1 MSSAGTKKPLKKK
14 IIEYLGWIIS
24 LAALYF
30 VYKYAANIDIE
41 AAKQKL
47 SLKWIPYI
55 VLFISIYIVLMGF
68 LATGWRY
75 MLELLH
81 GSKLPKWRIIGIYTK
96 TQIYKY
102 IPSNLMHVIA
112 RIYFATKLG
121 PTKAVVVQSYF
132 LEIVF
137 MVLIGLLIVFSSA
150 WTGHFTLSDEL
161 IQQIRDFSGGKIKGF
176 ASGILVF
183 GALAIAFY
191 LFKALKN
198 YSSAFSSEN
207 ILRLV
212 KLFFLLVGFF
222 FGMGSVEFF
231 VFHNL
236 LGMDIGFLYV
246 VSLFAITWLGMF
258 IIPGAPG
265 GIGIREF
272 IVISL
277 LAPIYGPDDAT
288 IGIIVFRLI
297 TVLGDALLLP
307 IGTIFVPEEV
317 SEASEVSDA
326 AEAN

>member
-137 MVLIGLLIVFSSA
+137 MVLIGLLIVFSSV

-161 IQQIRDFSGGKIKGF
+161 IQKIRDFSGGKIKGF

-212 KLFFLLVGFF
+212 KLFVLLAGFF